1 MAQKNRDTLKD
12 FFRTGQIPTQGNYVD
27 LIDSFS
33 TIGADSNSGSM
44 VLTGSLDVTGSVTI
58 TGPLET
64 SQNVALTSGDLSVT
78 GDVTSNGATI
88 SGSLSSN
95 NLSISTGSGNNDKIK
110 VLYSGN
116 DIHISAADR
125 IYFGTDPANHSTDRE
140 LYIQTDKT
148 VFDTGSVHF
157 NGNVEYG
164 NNISRTHKFT
174 GHITASHNIS
184 SSKTIFAEHI
194 FSSDDIVANGDIS
207 SSGTVFADNFTSTG
221 GDVGG
226 ISFTDG
232 VNITGSITA
241 SSEISSSDTIRG
253 NLFVT
258 PGVTL
263 GLSGISATN
272 NITSTQGTGSFA
284 QLESTKFIGSRPIV
298 TKTSNTTLALGD
310 AGTYNRCGSH
320 IITIPLNPSVAFDIG
335 TEIEFIQTSSAGH
348 LFFNSGSTSVTLNS
362 RHSIYSASGQFSAVS
377 CKKVASDEWNIIG
390 DLTA

>member
-1 MAQKNRDTLKD
+1 MAQKNRDILKD
-12 FFRTGQIPTQGNYVD
+12 FFRTGQIPTQNNYVD

-44 VLTGSLDVTGSVTI
+44 VLTGSLDITGSVNI

-64 SQNVALTSGDLSVT
+64 SQNVSLTSGDLSVT
-78 GDVTSNGATI
+78 GTVTSNGATI
-88 SGSLSSN
+88 SGSLLSN
-95 NLSISTGSGNNDKIK
+95 NLSISTGSGANDKIK
-110 VLYSGN
+110 VLYAGN
-116 DIHISAADR
+116 DIHFSVADR
-125 IYFGTDPANHSTDRE
+125 IYFGTDPSNHDTDRE

-164 NNISRTHKFT
+164 LNINQTHEFR

-184 SSKTIFAEHI
+184 SSGTITAEHI
-194 FSSDDIVANGDIS
+194 LSSDDIVAQGDIS

-253 NLFVT
+253 NLFIAPASTIGSNISTTGNV
-258 PGVTL
+258 
-263 GLSGISATN
+263 SGNS
-272 NITSTQGTGSFA
+272 GTGSFA

-298 TKTSNTTLALGD
+298 TKTSNTTLALED

-320 IITIPLNPSVAFDIG
+320 IITIPLNSSVAFDIG

-377 CKKVASDEWNIIG
+377 CKKVATNEWDIIG